1 MKTKL
6 IELAK
11 KIGFGAILMQ
21 NVIYRAYPDLEPIR
35 YYLWMCELQKW
46 CREKHQIYVTI
57 TQDFYVPGI
66 NFLYQILIYD
76 PTNEYNCLDKRSSG
90 LYGDN
95 GEYGTYEQA
104 LEEGLYQT
112 LLLIQ
117 EENERGN

>member
-11 KIGFGAILMQ
+11 KVGFGAVLMQ
-21 NVIYRAYPDLEPIR
+21 NVAYKAYPDLEPIR

-46 CREKHQIYVTI
+46 CREEYDKHTFIW
-57 TQDFYVPGI
+57 
-66 NFLYQILIYD
+66 
-76 PTNEYNCLDKRSSG
+76 YNTLTEQYRIESG
-90 LYGDN
+90 NYIIKAHNPLK
-95 GEYGTYEQA
+95 EFIKYEQA

-117 EENERGN
+117 EGNEKEN

>member
-11 KIGFGAILMQ
+11 KVGFGAVLMQ
-21 NVIYRAYPDLEPIR
+21 NVAYRAYPDLEPIR

-46 CREKHQIYVTI
+46 CRERYNININIKHRTTSQSFCFNI
-57 TQDFYVPGI
+57 TSGYEDKNEGE
-66 NFLYQILIYD
+66 LYSDVYKK
-76 PTNEYNCLDKRSSG
+76 YF
-90 LYGDN
+90 
-95 GEYGTYEQA
+95 TYEQA

-117 EENERGN
+117 VGR